1 MFKYQFKKLLEKRKI
16 SEKELA
22 NMLDI
27 EEAKIQE
34 WLAGNS
40 VPNLDE
46 INKLNIYFELESDYF
61 IANCNC
67 KMKFSKEHFILI
79 LSLMFLIPA
88 IISLMFFKD
97 INRQINIL
105 ILDAIILQWEIEQLI
120 IWRLFLFIPGIAL
133 LITYLII
140 KIRKMIDFRKMEKN
154 KKINK

>member
-1 MFKYQFKKLLEKRKI
+1 
-16 SEKELA
+16 
-22 NMLDI
+22 MLDI

-34 WLAGNS
+34 WFAGNS

-61 IANCNC
+61 IANRNC
-67 KMKFSKEHFILI
+67 KTKVGKEHFILI

-97 INRQINIL
+97 INRQINVL

-140 KIRKMIDFRKMEKN
+140 KIRKMIDFRKMGKN

>member
-1 MFKYQFKKLLEKRKI
+1 
-16 SEKELA
+16 
-22 NMLDI
+22 MLDI

-34 WLAGNS
+34 WFAGNS

-61 IANCNC
+61 IANRNC
-67 KMKFSKEHFILI
+67 KTKFGKEHFILI

-97 INRQINIL
+97 INRQINVL

-120 IWRLFLFIPGIAL
+120 IWRLFLFILGIAL

-140 KIRKMIDFRKMEKN
+140 KIRKMIDFRKMGKN

>member
-1 MFKYQFKKLLEKRKI
+1 MI
-16 SEKELA
+16 

-34 WLAGNS
+34 WFAGNS

-61 IANCNC
+61 IANRNC
-67 KMKFSKEHFILI
+67 KTKFGKEHFILI

-97 INRQINIL
+97 INRQINVL

-140 KIRKMIDFRKMEKN
+140 KIRKMIDFRKMGKN

>member
-1 MFKYQFKKLLEKRKI
+1 MFKYQLKKLLEKRKI
-16 SEKELA
+16 SKKELA
-22 NMLDI
+22 SNLDI

-34 WLAGNS
+34 WLEGSS

-61 IANCNC
+61 ITNRNC
-67 KMKFSKEHFILI
+67 KTKFGKEHFILI

-97 INRQINIL
+97 VNRQINVL
-105 ILDAIILQWEIEQLI
+105 ILDAIILQWEIEQII

-140 KIRKMIDFRKMEKN
+140 KIRKVINFKKRQKN
-154 KKINK
+154 NK